1 MWVGTKCVRKDQW
14 NWAKKRFLKTEHR
27 IEKYK
32 EKIVWVEW
40 KQMSRESLS
49 SNVVN
54 KILLTLYN
62 ALRKKQCKYNYN
74 NIAANGEMVQL
85 FQLKQD

>member
-1 MWVGTKCVRKDQW
+1 
-14 NWAKKRFLKTEHR
+14 
-27 IEKYK
+27 
-32 EKIVWVEW
+32 
-40 KQMSRESLS
+40 MSRESLS